1 MVKCGG
7 KEFSC
12 HLFCMYNLLGFT
24 GEMWYVA
31 QTQTR
36 HWTGSS
42 LPTDISYL
50 PLTQTVLSCLIIQT
64 LRLQ

>member
-1 MVKCGG
+1 
-7 KEFSC
+7 
-12 HLFCMYNLLGFT
+12 MYNLLGFT

-36 HWTGSS
+36 HWTDSS